1 MNHQVHHFIART
13 QLNLSAAFS
22 LGNYSVLFPHAF
34 TFIVA
39 IVVCRLERS
48 DSLWRYLTLLF

>member
-34 TFIVA
+34 TLIV
-39 IVVCRLERS
+39 L
-48 DSLWRYLTLLF
+48 SLFAVWSVLTPYGDIFTWLF

>member
-1 MNHQVHHFIART
+1 MNHQVHHFITRT

-34 TFIVA
+34 TFIVLLLFA
-39 IVVCRLERS
+39 VWSVPYGDIF
-48 DSLWRYLTLLF
+48 TLLF